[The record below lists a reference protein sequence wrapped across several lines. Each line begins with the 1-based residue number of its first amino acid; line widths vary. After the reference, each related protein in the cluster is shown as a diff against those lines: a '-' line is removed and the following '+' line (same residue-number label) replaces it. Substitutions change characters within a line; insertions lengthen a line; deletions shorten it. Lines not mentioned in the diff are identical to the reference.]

1 MKKSPNIGWSD
12 LESILQEHS
21 GKRIF
26 ADALEQ
32 TASSEEL
39 LCVLSRYIHFNSVF
53 GSGVA
58 NLAGE
63 IGSRQDL
70 FRDPEEKV
78 TLVADRSVEVAADVF
93 FAAIDEFGD
102 HNNIRRSTHRTLAQ
116 ATLKAAGSFLG
127 LSSAELDEI
136 AKPYEATL
144 AAIRR
149 VRNGYRINQ
158 AVDEPKIFRAIGF
171 HIASEVLADEEFNV
185 LDAYLRANQPE
196 LVEYLTKT
204 KVPIGD
210 SENAAY
216 RWVQIHT
223 SVEADHFAAA
233 VKSANQSLRYYAG
246 SETQAS
252 IKGRIL
258 DGFREFVE
266 VQTEFMESL
275 MEREFAG

>member
-1 MKKSPNIGWSD
+1 MKKSLNIGWSD

-70 FRDPEEKV
+70 FRDPEETV

-102 HNNIRRSTHRTLAQ
+102 HNNNRRSTHRTLAQ
-116 ATLKAAGSFLG
+116 ATLKAAGLFFG
-127 LSSAELDEI
+127 FSSTKLDEI
-136 AKPYEATL
+136 ARPYGDTL
-144 AAIRR
+144 AAISK

-158 AVDEPKIFRAIGF
+158 TIDEPKIFRAIGF

-196 LVEYLTKT
+196 LVEYLKKT

-233 VKSANQSLRYYAG
+233 V
-246 SETQAS
+246 
-252 IKGRIL
+252 
-258 DGFREFVE
+258 
-266 VQTEFMESL
+266 
-275 MEREFAG
+275 